1 MPNRIY
7 SFILTCSDNANQL
20 TSDSCTVKIDV
31 VESPGDDTTSFN
43 MFNVS
48 DSGVLTL
55 KDNVDRN
62 SIKRVVIPNILNGL
76 SVTTIGDNA
85 FENCTSLAS
94 VDLGSVATIG
104 NEAF

>member
-1 MPNRIY
+1 
-7 SFILTCSDNANQL
+7 
-20 TSDSCTVKIDV
+20 
-31 VESPGDDTTSFN
+31 

-76 SVTTIGDNA
+76 SVTTIGDYA
-85 FENCTSLAS
+85 FSDCTSLAS
-94 VDLGSVATIG
+94 VDLGSVAPSMVRPSLI
-104 NEAF
+104 AHLSHLLI